1 MSLVI
6 MEQSFKLN
14 FDLFSRMSTKNPLKE
29 TSEGFFVLSGFVG
42 QQEEFFFVECILC
55 FLSMVKCNV
64 YLFRM
69 Y

>member
-14 FDLFSRMSTKNPLKE
+14 FDLFSKMSTKNPLKE

-42 QQEEFFFVECILC
+42 QQEEFFCGMH
-55 FLSMVKCNV
+55 S
-64 YLFRM
+64 LFSF
-69 Y
+69 YG